1 MDKFD
6 DFLDSIRYSV
16 KVSGGSDMLNDFI
29 AFLGFND
36 SVIVYKHMDCCSAE
50 VIVGDLTVLLS
61 VDLMYNKGY
70 FTVYDNTDYTI
81 KDTAYFK
88 FDGGKWIEAD

>member
-6 DFLDSIRYSV
+6 DFLDSV
-16 KVSGGSDMLNDFI
+16 KVLGGSDMLKDFI

-36 SVIVYKHMDCCSAE
+36 SVLNYNYMDCCSAE
-50 VIVGDLTVLLS
+50 VKVGDLTVLLS
-61 VDLMYNKGY
+61 VNLMHNEGY
-70 FTVYDNTDYTI
+70 FTVFDADHLI

-88 FDGGKWIEAD
+88 FDGGKWVEAED